1 MTIELVTD
9 STCDLPPGLPEKH
22 NIHIVPVNIQFG
34 AETYRENVT
43 LSAEEFYR
51 RIEAEGVLPQTSQ
64 PSVGEFAEAYRA
76 LAGEGVEIISAHVT
90 AKLSGT
96 YQSACLAAERVAG
109 EVKVHVIDGMAGSA
123 ALGWMMVEASRLRSE
138 GWPAAKIAARL
149 KAQCPR
155 ITIYFA
161 VDDLKFARMSGRVG
175 KLAGVIGS
183 VLNIKPIIKLEDGL
197 LDVCDRVRSR
207 KAAVRRILDLTRDHV
222 GDSPVRVGV
231 VHAQAPHR
239 AAALLAEA
247 RRALN
252 VREAFATDVAIS
264 LAVHFGPGTLGLITY
279 PAADR

>member
-9 STCDLPPGLPEKH
+9 STCDLPAPLFAEH
-22 NIHIVPVNIQFG
+22 DIHIVPVNIQFG
-34 AETYRENVT
+34 AQTYRENVT
-43 LSAEEFYR
+43 ISADEFYR
-51 RIEAEGVLPQTSQ
+51 RIESEGLLPKTSQ
-64 PSVGEFAEAYRA
+64 PSVGEFVEMYSA
-76 LAGEGVEIISAHVT
+76 LAGDGVEIISAHVT

-96 YQSACLAAERVAG
+96 YQSAVLAARQVADR
-109 EVKVHVIDGMAGSA
+109 VKVHVVDSKAGSA

-149 KAQCPR
+149 EAQCAR
-155 ITIYFA
+155 ISIYFA

-183 VLNIKPIIKLEDGL
+183 VLNIKPIIKLQDGL

-207 KAAVRRILDLTRDHV
+207 KAAVRRILDLTRAQV
-222 GDSPVRVGV
+222 GDAPVHVGV
-231 VHAQAPHR
+231 VHAQAPNR

-252 VREAFATDVAIS
+252 VRESFSTDVAIS
-264 LAVHFGPGTLGLITY
+264 LAVHFGPGTLGLNTY